1 MKIACGVTCFSV
13 LLEKGNMLSLSQTG
27 VQKVVSDHALY
38 ISWNSQ
44 SKKNVVSNFIII
56 SHHTTTV

>member
-44 SKKNVVSNFIII
+44 SKKNVVSNFI
-56 SHHTTTV
+56 